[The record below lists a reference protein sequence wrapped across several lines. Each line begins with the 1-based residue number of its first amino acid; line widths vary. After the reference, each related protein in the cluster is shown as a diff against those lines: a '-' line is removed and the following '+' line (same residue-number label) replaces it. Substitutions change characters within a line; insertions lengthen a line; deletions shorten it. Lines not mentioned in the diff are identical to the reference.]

1 MTNTVI
7 NNVTAHYKAKLA
19 GQLLSME
26 VEEWNTTIYYRT
38 TSSLRA
44 ESHIMNY
51 TQQGKTAEAL
61 VETIIQK
68 SLDSEGKKLFK
79 ETDRAT
85 LLNEA
90 DPKVL
95 IKVAAKLN
103 SASDETIAD
112 IEGN

>member
-7 NNVTAHYKAKLA
+7 NNVTAHYKTKLA

-26 VEEWNTTIYYRT
+26 VPEWNTTIYYRS

-44 ESHIMNY
+44 ESYIMSF

-68 SLDSEGKKLFK
+68 SFDSEGNKLFK
-79 ETDRAT
+79 ETDRAA

-90 DPKVL
+90 DPKIL
-95 IKVAAKLN
+95 IRVAAKLN
-103 SASDETIAD
+103 SASGDTIED